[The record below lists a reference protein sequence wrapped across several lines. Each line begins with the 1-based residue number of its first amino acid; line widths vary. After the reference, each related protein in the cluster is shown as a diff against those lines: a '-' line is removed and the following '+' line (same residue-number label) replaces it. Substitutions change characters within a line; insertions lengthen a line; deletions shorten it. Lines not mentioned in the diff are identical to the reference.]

1 MPTEP
6 RLLPDE
12 DDRRQAIRERVR
24 NVLVDAGAG
33 TGKTT
38 LVIDRVVEMV
48 APTVAGAT
56 PVPLDRLAVI
66 TFTRRAAGELR
77 YRLRQKLL
85 EALRDA
91 GAAEARASRLRL
103 ALGAVDTAYIGTI
116 HSFADRLLRLR
127 PVEAGINPSY
137 EIAEDT
143 DALVRAVFDRLVHG
157 AETAQL
163 PQALGGRFAGS
174 VPIAEVEETVRTA
187 GAVLQMQSKEY
198 ENYTLAGVDLLV
210 EGMIYTRDVAYVPDL
225 YEPDL
230 DAVRKQAANV
240 ATELLAAPAT
250 SRGGRWL
257 RHVAARLRE
266 AAEMDSVAAAFQGV
280 HEAIGKKHTYQK
292 RRDFDG
298 DGAGWELF
306 QQFQREWRGQLL
318 GPLDQWMGTRIARTR
333 GVVEALYAGVKEER
347 GVLDQLD
354 LLVKLRDLLRDDPAA
369 RGQLQRLF
377 DHVFVDEFQDTDP
390 LQCEVIFF
398 LAEDGA
404 GAGDWRKVHLRKG
417 CLTVVGD
424 PKQSI
429 YRFRRA
435 DIAMYAEAHRILR
448 EQGALFARLST
459 NMRSRPTLI
468 DFTNSQMRRLL
479 GKRPAGT
486 SKAFDPAAGRVF
498 YEEVLADPGIPAA
511 GPAVHV
517 LPFTSDD
524 GERLLVGEGRALEA
538 EAIARWIRWLVAS
551 RFQVRDPEVST
562 ERDVRYGDV
571 AVLAHVTTN
580 VPLLLRAFD
589 ALGIRYSAHGGTLF
603 LSSPLVRQYLLGL
616 RFVADR
622 SDGVAEAALLR
633 PPFFGLDLL
642 DVVSP
647 RLPANGDA
655 EIAAAQARREEARAF
670 VRELRRDRLVRP
682 PIETA
687 IDLIERTALGRFV
700 ATGPNGPQA
709 LGTLYQ
715 VAFEVGRRAAERR
728 LDYDGVTREMRAWVD
743 APIKL
748 DPPDAEDPDT
758 VRVMTIHQAKGLEF
772 PVVVLWD
779 SFADEKGRV
788 DGCWRVSRSGDG
800 LVLAMQGLE
809 AEMPPGRGLLEL
821 EKKAA
826 TAERQ
831 RLYYVGLTRARDL
844 LVVPE
849 CEVPGPGA
857 KILPTVMKGADPDLV
872 ERAETYRRETPPPW
886 ALEGE
891 SPVPQLLPDAAIQTR
906 IEGAEAAFCEAL
918 TVAGAPVAVPTA
930 VTAAAK
936 GGVGAETAEDAE
948 EAPRERI
955 RKAERSRYGPAFG
968 STVHR
973 AIELALGGARGGVV
987 DWVRC
992 AASEHGLTERLE
1004 EAAGDV
1010 EQALAAVQT
1019 LGGRESQSEYPV
1031 CISAPGG
1038 KLLVGFIDLLV
1049 ARDGELVVIDFKT
1062 DAPPPGGATLAGYPE
1077 YRRQL
1082 EIYVEALRATGLV
1095 TDPVRAGL
1103 LFTANG
1109 DVLWL

>member
-1 MPTEP
+1 MMPTEP
-6 RLLPDE
+6 RPLPDE
-12 DDRRQAIRERVR
+12 SERQQAVRERAR

-38 LVIDRVVEMV
+38 LVIDRVVETV
-48 APTVAGAT
+48 APTDAGAT
-56 PVPLDRLAVI
+56 PAPLDRLAVI

-91 GAAEARASRLRL
+91 GAAEPRASLLRL

-127 PVEAGINPSY
+127 PVEAEISPSY

-143 DALVRAVFDRLVHG
+143 DELVRAVFDRLVHG

-163 PQALGGRFAGS
+163 AQALGGRFAGP
-174 VPIAEVEETVRTA
+174 VPITEVEETVRTA
-187 GAVLQMQSKEY
+187 GAVLRMDSKEY
-198 ENYTLAGVDLLV
+198 ENYTAAGVDLLV
-210 EGMIYTRDVAYVPDL
+210 EGMINTRDVAYVPEL

-230 DAVRKQAANV
+230 AAVRKLAADV
-240 ATELLAAPAT
+240 ATELSAAPAS

-266 AAEMDSVAAAFQGV
+266 AAEADSAAAAFQRV
-280 HEAIGKKHTYQK
+280 HEAIGKKPDYQK
-292 RRDFDG
+292 GRDFDG
-298 DGAGWELF
+298 DDAGWDLV
-306 QQFQREWRGQLL
+306 QQLQKEWRGQLL
-318 GPLDQWMGTRIARTR
+318 VPLDQWMGARIARTR
-333 GVVEALYAGVKEER
+333 GVVEALYEGVKKER

-369 RGQLQRLF
+369 RRQLQRLF

-390 LQCEVIFF
+390 LQCEIIFF

-404 GAGDWRKVHLRKG
+404 AADEWRKVRLRRG
-417 CLTVVGD
+417 SLTVVGD

-435 DIAMYAEAHRILR
+435 DIAMYAQAHRLLR
-448 EQGALFARLST
+448 EQGALVVRLST
-459 NMRSRPTLI
+459 NMRSRPALI
-468 DFTNSQMRRLL
+468 DFANRHMRRLL
-479 GKRPAGT
+479 GTRPAG
-486 SKAFDPAAGRVF
+486 SSEAFDAAAGRVF
-498 YEEVLADPGIPAA
+498 YEPVLADLKIPDA

-517 LPFTSDD
+517 VPFTSDD
-524 GERLLVGEGRALEA
+524 GERLNVGEGRAIEA
-538 EAIARWIRWLVAS
+538 EAIARRIRWLVAS
-551 RFQVRDPEVST
+551 PFPVRDPETGV

-616 RFVADR
+616 RRVADR

-642 DVVSP
+642 DLVSP

-655 EIAAAQARREEARAF
+655 EIAAARARLEEARAI
-670 VRELRRDRLVRP
+670 VRELRRDRLTRP

-715 VAFEVGRRAAERR
+715 IAFELGRRAAERR

-779 SFADEKGRV
+779 SFAEEKGRV
-788 DGCWRVSRSGDG
+788 DGCWRVSRNGDS
-800 LVLAMQGLE
+800 LALSMQGLS
-809 AEMPPGRGLLEL
+809 AEMPPGRGLLVL
-821 EKKAA
+821 EGTAA

-831 RLYYVGLTRARDL
+831 RLYYVGVTRARDL

-849 CEVPGPGA
+849 CEVAGPGA
-857 KILPTVMKGADPDLV
+857 KILQTMMKGADPDV
-872 ERAETYRRETPPPW
+872 IERAETYRRETPPGW
-886 ALEGE
+886 ALAGE
-891 SPVPQLLPDAAIQTR
+891 SPRPELAPDGALQAKIK
-906 IEGAEAAFCEAL
+906 GAEMAFREAL
-918 TVAGAPVAVPTA
+918 IVAGAPLAVPTA

-936 GGVGAETAEDAE
+936 GDFGAEEDE
-948 EAPRERI
+948 EDAPRERV
-955 RKAERSRYGPAFG
+955 RKAQRSRYGPAFG

-973 AIELALGGARGGVV
+973 AIELALGGARGGVS

-992 AASEHGLTERLE
+992 AASEHGLAERLE

-1010 EQALAAVQT
+1010 EQALAAVQAF
-1019 LGGRESQSEYPV
+1019 GGRESQSEYPV
-1031 CISAPGG
+1031 CMSAPGG
-1038 KLLVGFIDLLV
+1038 RLLVGFIDLLV
-1049 ARDGELVVIDFKT
+1049 ARDGEVVVIDFKT
-1062 DAPPPGGATLAGYPE
+1062 DAPPLPGATLGGYPE

-1095 TDPVRAGL
+1095 EAPVRAGL
-1103 LFTANG
+1103 MFTASG
-1109 DVLWL
+1109 EIFWL

>member
-6 RLLPDE
+6 RPLPDE
-12 DDRRQAIRERVR
+12 SERRQAVRERAR

-48 APTVAGAT
+48 APTEPGAT
-56 PVPLDRLAVI
+56 PAPLDRLAVI

-91 GAAEARASRLRL
+91 GAAEPRASLLRL

-127 PVEAGINPSY
+127 PVEAGISTSY
-137 EIAEDT
+137 EIAEET
-143 DALVRAVFDRLVHG
+143 DELVRAVFDRLVHG

-163 PQALGGRFAGS
+163 PQALGGRFAGP

-187 GAVLQMQSKEY
+187 GAVLRMESQEL

-210 EGMIYTRDVAYVPDL
+210 EGMINTRDVAYIPDL

-230 DAVRKQAANV
+230 DAVRKLAAGM
-240 ATELLAAPAT
+240 ATELSAAPAS

-266 AAEMDSVAAAFQGV
+266 AAEADSTAEAFQRV
-280 HEAIGKKHTYQK
+280 HEAIGKKPDYRK
-292 RRDFDG
+292 GRDFDG
-298 DGAGWELF
+298 DDATWDLF
-306 QQFQREWRGQLL
+306 QNLKDEWRGQLL
-318 GPLDQWMGTRIARTR
+318 GPLDHWMGARIARTR
-333 GVVEALYAGVKEER
+333 GVVEALYDGVKEER

-354 LLVKLRDLLRDDPAA
+354 LLVKLRDLLRGDAGA
-369 RGQLQRLF
+369 RRQLQRLF

-390 LQCEVIFF
+390 LQCEIIFF

-404 GAGDWRKVHLRKG
+404 EADDWRKVHLRRG
-417 CLTVVGD
+417 SLTVVGD

-435 DIAMYAEAHRILR
+435 DIAMYAEAHRLLR
-448 EQGALFARLST
+448 EQGALVVRLST
-459 NMRSRPTLI
+459 NMRSRPKLI
-468 DFTNSQMRRLL
+468 EFANSQMRRLL
-479 GKRPAGT
+479 GTRPAGS
-486 SKAFDPAAGRVF
+486 SKTFDAAAGRVF
-498 YEEVLADPGIPAA
+498 YERVEADPGIPGAD
-511 GPAVHV
+511 PAVHV
-517 LPFTSDD
+517 LPFTRDD
-524 GERLLVGEGRALEA
+524 GERLLVGDGRALEA
-538 EAIARWIRWLVAS
+538 EAIARRIRWLVAS
-551 RFQVRDPEVST
+551 RFQVRDPETST

-616 RFVADR
+616 RLLADR
-622 SDGVAEAALLR
+622 SDGVARAALLR
-633 PPFFGLDLL
+633 PPFFALDLL
-642 DVVSP
+642 DVVAR

-655 EIAAAQARREEARAF
+655 EIAAAQARLEEAEAI
-670 VRELRRDRLVRP
+670 VRELRRDRHAKP

-715 VAFEVGRRAAERR
+715 VAFELGRRAAERR
-728 LDYDGVTREMRAWVD
+728 LDFDGVTREMRAWVD

-748 DPPDAEDPDT
+748 DPPDAEDPET

-779 SFADEKGRV
+779 SFAEEKGRV

-809 AEMPPGRGLLEL
+809 AEMPPGRGLLDL

-831 RLYYVGLTRARDL
+831 RLYYVGVTRARDL

-849 CEVPGPGA
+849 CEVAAPGA
-857 KILPTVMKGADPDLV
+857 KILPTMMKGADPDV
-872 ERAETYRRETPPPW
+872 IERAETYRRETPPAW
-886 ALEGE
+886 ALAGE
-891 SPVPQLLPDAAIQTR
+891 LPRPGLVADAALQAR
-906 IEGAEAAFCEAL
+906 IEGAEGAFCEAL
-918 TVAGAPVAVPTA
+918 KVAGDPLAVPTA
-930 VTAAAK
+930 VTAAAR
-936 GGVGAETAEDAE
+936 GALGEEAEEDADE
-948 EAPRERI
+948 TPRERV
-955 RKAERSRYGPAFG
+955 RKAEKSSRA
-968 STVHR
+968 
-973 AIELALGGARGGVV
+973 
-987 DWVRC
+987 
-992 AASEHGLTERLE
+992 
-1004 EAAGDV
+1004 
-1010 EQALAAVQT
+1010 
-1019 LGGRESQSEYPV
+1019 
-1031 CISAPGG
+1031 
-1038 KLLVGFIDLLV
+1038 
-1049 ARDGELVVIDFKT
+1049 
-1062 DAPPPGGATLAGYPE
+1062 
-1077 YRRQL
+1077 
-1082 EIYVEALRATGLV
+1082 
-1095 TDPVRAGL
+1095 
-1103 LFTANG
+1103 
-1109 DVLWL
+1109 